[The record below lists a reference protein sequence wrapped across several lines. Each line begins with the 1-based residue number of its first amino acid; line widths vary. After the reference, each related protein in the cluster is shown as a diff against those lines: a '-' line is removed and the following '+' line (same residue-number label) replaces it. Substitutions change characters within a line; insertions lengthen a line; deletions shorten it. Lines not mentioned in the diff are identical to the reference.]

1 MSTTGDRPRRE
12 WRTVDGI
19 VLLDKPVGMSS
30 NQALQRVRRL
40 YSARKAGHT
49 GALDPLATGVLPLC
63 FGQATKVAG
72 LMLDADKTYRATLA
86 LGTRTAT
93 GDREGEIVE
102 TRPLPALGRGDV
114 QDVLAR
120 FLGSSQQVPPMYSA
134 LKRDGEPLYKLA
146 RRGVEVVREPRPIRI
161 DAIELVELDGPTLS
175 FDVTCSK
182 GTYVRTLGEDIAS
195 ALGTTG
201 HLAAL
206 RRTDVGGALA
216 GLPAHPIEYLESLA
230 ADARRAALVGGC
242 DPQGPAGGRARRA
255 GDGRAAARSGRRRRE
270 RPRRRGSTVCRGRAV
285 SRSGRDGRRRRARA
299 AGTAHDGSG
308 VTSARPDRFCTLYG
322 GSPNTYASRKISIW
336 NSALR

>member
-72 LMLDADKTYRATLA
+72 LMLDANKTYRATLA

-161 DAIELVELDGPTLS
+161 DAIELVELEGPTLS

-182 GTYVRTLGEDIAS
+182 GTYVRTLGEDIAA

-230 ADARRAALVGGC
+230 ADVPALDALLWSADVILKDRPAVVLDAPATAALLH
-242 DPQGPAGGRARRA
+242 GRVVAVVSAPGAEVRLYA
-255 GDGRAAARSGRRRRE
+255 ADGRFLGLGEMDADGAHV
-270 RPRRRGSTVCRGRAV
+270 RPVRLMTDPA
-285 SRSGRDGRRRRARA
+285 
-299 AGTAHDGSG
+299 
-308 VTSARPDRFCTLYG
+308 
-322 GSPNTYASRKISIW
+322 
-336 NSALR
+336 